1 MKLSLHRVIAE
12 IKHLESSPVQ
22 TPNVVFFSP
31 DGKTFQG
38 KPVEDV
44 LATAQGSID
53 AELAK
58 ADRIIKLKVARNKA
72 NATTEVVVAGKT
84 MTIDEALATKS
95 VMDRYRL
102 IVGNMKILTQSA
114 THASDAQGELKRVAV
129 EKQIAAMTNAANKPA
144 QAAIDALIALVES
157 QYPGKIFAA
166 PNLSKIEALDKF
178 IQDMNLELDYVLSE
192 INAKTEVEI

>member
-38 KPVEDV
+38 KSVEDV

-95 VMDRYRL
+95 VMDRYRH
-102 IVGNMKILTQSA
+102 IVGSMKILAQSA
-114 THASDAQGELKRVAV
+114 THAADAQSELKRIAV

-157 QYPGKIFAA
+157 QYPGKIFTA